1 MSSSM
6 LVSIG
11 IITLA
16 LAILTISAF
25 MNVSVITVTIISF
38 IIITIC
44 WGGGYSVY
52 KLLYSYE
59 LKKARKKKKEIIYK
73 YGEDFYISLLKTL
86 NIDYLYYCNSD
97 DSYWIVKE
105 YNNRISQ
112 YLSKNSSTA
121 EFRITHIK
129 MLLKK
134 LNISLY
140 YYEEKKLFALLNRTK
155 LVLTEEASL
164 ELINIFKNSLLNI
177 CLDKKKYSED
187 ELRNL
192 TKEIINNL
200 KSLCD
205 LSDELVFKNI
215 EKEHEYINMRI
226 EKINDLI
233 KELTSEI
240 NHSNSTQ
247 VYLISKP
254 ITYTQFLDD
263 IFVINK
269 LLGCEGLVILEKNIV
284 SELLKTNLSKNL
296 IDTIKSLKI
305 YIFDLYNTDIDLKQ
319 LSVKDINLLENS
331 INSFNTTFNK
341 YIDFLYSNQFFV
353 NNIDEKRVELKKIG
367 SLINSIREDVVNS
380 NSIFK

>member
-1 MSSSM
+1 M
-6 LVSIG
+6 
-11 IITLA
+11 
-16 LAILTISAF
+16 
-25 MNVSVITVTIISF
+25 
-38 IIITIC
+38 
-44 WGGGYSVY
+44 
-52 KLLYSYE
+52 
-59 LKKARKKKKEIIYK
+59 LKKVERNKAEKIKKEIIEK
-73 YGEDFYISLLKTL
+73 YGEDFYISLLQNLK
-86 NIDYLYYCNSD
+86 IDYLYQLNSY
-97 DSYWIVKE
+97 DSFWIIKKH
-105 YNNRISQ
+105 NKKISQ
-112 YLSKNSSTA
+112 YLTESSSTA
-121 EFRITHIK
+121 EFNIAYVKT
-129 MLLKK
+129 LLKK
-134 LNISLY
+134 LNIFLC
-140 YYEEKKLFALLNRTK
+140 YYEEQKLFALLNRTR

-177 CLDKKKYSED
+177 YLDKNKYSED

-215 EKEHEYINMRI
+215 EKEHEYVNMRI

-240 NHSNSTQ
+240 NHSNITQ

-269 LLGCEGLVILEKNIV
+269 LLGYEGLTIFEKNIV

-296 IDTIKSLKI
+296 IDIIKSLNI
-305 YIFDLYNTDIDLKQ
+305 YISDLYNTNIDLKQ